1 MYECLKQP
9 RQLKSKLAF
18 KNLKYYITD
27 NKNPQKE
34 NKKGNKDKQTKK
46 KKKKKEKRQHN

>member
-9 RQLKSKLAF
+9 RQLKNKLAF
-18 KNLKYYITD
+18 KNLKYYIAD

-34 NKKGNKDKQTKK
+34 NKKANKDKQKNKQKRKK
-46 KKKKKEKRQHN
+46 RKKTT